1 MPFTVQDLDDL
12 LAILQQH
19 PEWRGR
25 LLEALLGQEFFTLPQ
40 QMQKLIEAQQRT
52 EEQIAALTS
61 AVQTLAEAQ
70 RRTEEEFARYREETN
85 ARLTRLEQAVE
96 ALAEAQRRSEE
107 EFARY
112 REETNARL
120 TRLEQA
126 VEALAEAQRRSE
138 EEFARYREE
147 TNARLTR
154 LEQAVEAL
162 AEAQRRTEEEFA
174 RYRAYI
180 EERFNRLEQVVQE
193 LAEAQRRTEEEFAR
207 YRQQTDA
214 RLDRLERG
222 QQRLEVA
229 FERLQREVR
238 NLSNTI
244 GMTVEDEAEDMVAW
258 VLRKRGY
265 VIHKSV
271 QSALINGEVDVI
283 LLATD
288 PNGQDMTV
296 VVEVKHRLGTKDV
309 YRWAQ
314 RVQSRN
320 YQRRLQEAGYAPPYL
335 PYVFAMRFDEP
346 TVEVLRA
353 VGIGLVNHRGEQ
365 VEGTLVVSGR
375 TTR

>member
-25 LLEALLGQEFFTLPQ
+25 LLEALLGQEFLTLPQ
-40 QMQKLIEAQQRT
+40 QIRQLIEAQQRT
-52 EEQIAALTS
+52 DEQIAALTS
-61 AVQTLAEAQ
+61 AVQALAEAQ

-85 ARLTRLEQAVE
+85 ERLTRLEQAV
-96 ALAEAQRRSEE
+96 
-107 EFARY
+107 
-112 REETNARL
+112 
-120 TRLEQA
+120 QA
-126 VEALAEAQRRSE
+126 
-138 EEFARYREE
+138 
-147 TNARLTR
+147 
-154 LEQAVEAL
+154 
-162 AEAQRRTEEEFA
+162 
-174 RYRAYI
+174 
-180 EERFNRLEQVVQE
+180 

-258 VLRKRGY
+258 VLKKRGY

-271 QSALINGEVDVI
+271 QSAIIDGEVDVI

-288 PNGQDMTV
+288 PDGQDLTV

-314 RVQSRN
+314 RVQSKN
-320 YQRRLQEAGYAPPYL
+320 YQRRLREAGYAPPYL

-346 TVEVLRA
+346 TIEVLRA
-353 VGIGLVNHRGEQ
+353 TGIGLVNHRGEQ

-375 TTR
+375 ATR